1 MIRFIKNILFQR
13 NLKKVIA
20 NAISIADKTGR
31 KQLVIIFNS
40 KPVVLSKQDLT
51 RMIRQGKFQKGV
63 SVQDIEK
70 KALFI
75 TKP

>member
-1 MIRFIKNILFQR
+1 MIRLIKNILFHR
-13 NLKKVIA
+13 NLKKVITK
-20 NAISIADKTGR
+20 AISIADKTGR

-40 KPVVLSKQDLT
+40 KPVVISKQDLT
-51 RMIRQGKFQKGV
+51 RMIRRGKFQKGV